1 MNRHR
6 ITRRIT
12 RKDELTPGYPRKDE
26 LTPGYPASLMG
37 EEVAAV
43 TEPLASAGG
52 SPAGAWGLT
61 PPACWPVLDIEGD
74 QGFSV

>member
-1 MNRHR
+1 MNRHQV
-6 ITRRIT
+6 T
-12 RKDELTPGYPRKDE
+12 RKDELTPGYP
-26 LTPGYPASLMG
+26 TPGYPASLMG